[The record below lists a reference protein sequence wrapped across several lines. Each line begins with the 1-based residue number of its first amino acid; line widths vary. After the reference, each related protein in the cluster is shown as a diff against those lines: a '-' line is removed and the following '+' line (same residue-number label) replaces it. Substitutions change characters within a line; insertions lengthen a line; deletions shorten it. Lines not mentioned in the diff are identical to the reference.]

1 MSIAIIGGYNLAFY
15 PGILRAFDPSR
26 AVMRSSSYGSLFL
39 KLEPICQLVF
49 VRTKRYDYLM
59 GVILAL
65 TGCEATFAKLV
76 AKIHDLYRLTCVL

>member
-1 MSIAIIGGYNLAFY
+1 
-15 PGILRAFDPSR
+15 
-26 AVMRSSSYGSLFL
+26 MRSSCYHSFL
-39 KLEPICQLVF
+39 KSKPTLQLVF

-76 AKIHDLYRLTCVL
+76 AKVHNLYRLTCALWQPWAVQCIIHPGVSP

>member
-1 MSIAIIGGYNLAFY
+1 MSIAIIGGYNIASY

-26 AVMRSSSYGSLFL
+26 AVMRLLSYRSLL
-39 KLEPICQLVF
+39 KLKPTYQLVF

-76 AKIHDLYRLTCVL
+76 ANVHDLYRLTCVL